1 MTVSLRQL
9 DIFSS
14 VVKSGSLSRAAKTL
28 KLSQPAVSIAISQL
42 ERILGER
49 VFDRVDRRLVLNDR
63 GRALLPLA
71 IELCARAQEI
81 KLGTNTVPAH
91 YAGSI
96 KVGASS
102 TIGNYSLPVIIGN
115 FVKQYSRTNVTLES
129 TNTEKAL
136 KDISSFKIDI
146 AFIEGISV
154 APELQAL
161 PWRNDNLVIVVPPN
175 HPFAKHPPKNVQE
188 LLDEPDWILRER
200 GSGTRTIFE
209 SALKENIHNLKV
221 YLELGHTEAIKT
233 AVASGLGISCLS
245 IMAVRAML
253 EHGDLVELDVPFLDL
268 KRSFYIV
275 IHRDKYR
282 SHLMNAFLRF
292 CEEQEDA

>member
-1 MTVSLRQL
+1 MAVTLRQL

-14 VVKSGSLSRAAKTL
+14 VVKFGSLSGAAKNL
-28 KLSQPAVSIAISQL
+28 KLSQPAVSMAISQL
-42 ERILGER
+42 EEFLGER
-49 VFDRVDRRLVLNDR
+49 VFDRVERRLVLNDR

-71 IELCARAQEI
+71 MELCARAQEI
-81 KLGTNTVPAH
+81 KLCPNTLPAH
-91 YAGSI
+91 YVGSI

-102 TIGNYSLPVIIGN
+102 TIGNYLLPVIIGN
-115 FVKQYSRTNVTLES
+115 FVRKFSRAEITLES
-129 TNTEKAL
+129 TNTEKVL
-136 KDISSFKIDI
+136 RDLYSFNIDI

-161 PWRNDNLVIVVPPN
+161 QWRVDNLVIVAPPN
-175 HPFAKHPPKNVQE
+175 HPFAKRPPKNVQE
-188 LLDEPDWILRER
+188 LLDAPDWILRER

-209 SALKENIHNLKV
+209 TALKENIHDLKV
-221 YLELGHTEAIKT
+221 NLELGHTEAIKT

-245 IMAVRAML
+245 IMAVKAML
-253 EHGDLVELDVPFLDL
+253 DHGGLVKIDVPFLDL
-268 KRSFYIV
+268 KRNFYIV

-292 CEEQEDA
+292 CEK